1 MDTTTVKERILRAL
15 EEMPSDATFDD
26 VMERIF
32 ILQKVERGRQ
42 QIAAGQGIPHAEA
55 KQRIKRW
62 HEQSGRRRLWPTCR
76 Q

>member
-1 MDTTTVKERILRAL
+1 MPEVSVKARVLRAL
-15 EEMPSDATFDD
+15 EEMPSDVTFEE

-55 KQRIKRW
+55 KEQMKRW
-62 HEQSGRRRLWPTCR
+62 HE
-76 Q
+76 